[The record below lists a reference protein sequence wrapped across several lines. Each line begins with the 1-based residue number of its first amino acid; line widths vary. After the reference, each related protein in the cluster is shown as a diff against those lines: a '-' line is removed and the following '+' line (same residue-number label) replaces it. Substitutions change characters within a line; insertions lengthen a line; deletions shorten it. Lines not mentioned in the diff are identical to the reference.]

1 MTDPQTVLDALRGA
15 DSLDPCGPIPPLEE
29 IARWT
34 DEERALVLEWAE
46 DRRECAR
53 AQVEQ
58 DALIPAVLAD
68 WQADQDPDLE
78 DDPEP
83 LPVPASPARLSGP
96 PPPPP
101 FDPEVWRR
109 PDGSLARTAAQ
120 RRELYQS
127 WTDPDR
133 FEIALQDP
141 KLQGEL
147 RAQMCN
153 ACRDLE
159 RIREVEQRIR
169 EAGADLWQT
178 GSAAYGALVTIPRAN
193 NYRVTEGVKAE
204 CARVLLIPEQ
214 LEAERAAARYASAA
228 PAPAPEPPPA
238 GSSFAEAEP
247 PRWPARV
254 GDAADA
260 ICALFRVDNPELDG
274 ELIEILMKLRSQR
287 TTPPVLGA
295 TEPSSPPA
303 AAAEL
308 AAAVSTLRVEAGLG
322 PIPEGELPEAIR
334 AVLADRDLQIGGLKR
349 DLKAAEGEIEER
361 DSEISAAWTALGD
374 AQGATLAD
382 AIRSLLA
389 DRDRQ
394 IESQRAEIAR
404 LRAELD
410 ARPPRPEPAWH
421 AEGRDLVYSAPPP
434 PVLAR
439 VEADLDEP
447 IWHWSVGDTIGR
459 RRGTASSKDDAQA
472 ICDLF
477 LGRAP

>member
-147 RAQMCN
+147 RAQMYN

-238 GSSFAEAEP
+238 GSSFA
-247 PRWPARV
+247 
-254 GDAADA
+254 
-260 ICALFRVDNPELDG
+260 
-274 ELIEILMKLRSQR
+274 
-287 TTPPVLGA
+287 
-295 TEPSSPPA
+295 
-303 AAAEL
+303 AAEL
-308 AAAVSTLRVEAGLG
+308 AAAVATLRVETGCG
-322 PIPEGELPEAIR
+322 PIPEGELPERLR
-334 AVLADRDLQIGGLKR
+334 AVLADLGLQIGNLRK
-349 DLKAAEGEIEER
+349 DLKTAEGDLEER

-389 DRDRQ
+389 DRDRR

-404 LRAELD
+404 LRAGLD